1 MNKIVKI
8 MAVSAA
14 AVMAISC
21 GGNSSKSKTEETAS
35 TEEQVFKIETATAT
49 MQDVEQEESFSS
61 TVEANV
67 TNNIAPQSSNRIQ
80 KINVDVGSFVT
91 KGQIL
96 AEMDRVS
103 YEQARLKL
111 VNDSTELSRTREL
124 FLQGGVSQSD
134 YEAMELSYNVSKT
147 SLKNLEENTILRA
160 PVSGVISAR
169 NYDRGDMYSMGNP
182 IFVLEQITPV
192 KMLVGI
198 SETDYTKVKKGDA
211 VSITAEALPGRTFTG
226 RINKIYPTIDASS
239 HTFSAEVIVPNTDR
253 ALRPG
258 MYVKVTVNF
267 GVNHSVVIPDNAVVK
282 QQGSG
287 QRLVYIVNG
296 NTVKS
301 VVVTLGKHFGDSYEI
316 LEGVSEGDVVAT
328 RGSSSLKD
336 GSTIEIINNEQEGE

>member
-1 MNKIVKI
+1 

-14 AVMAISC
+14 AVLVVSC
-21 GGNSSKSKTEETAS
+21 GNNSSKKTEEAAAQ
-35 TEEQVFKIETATAT
+35 EEQVLKVETATAT
-49 MQDVEQEESFSS
+49 MQDVEQEESYSS

-147 SLKNLEENTILRA
+147 SLKNLEENTVLRA

-198 SETDYTKVKKGDA
+198 SEADYTRVKKGDA
-211 VSITAEALPGRTFTG
+211 VSITAEAFPGRTFTG
-226 RINKIYPTIDASS
+226 HINKIYPTLDASS

-287 QRLVYIVNG
+287 QRMVYIVNG
-296 NTVKS
+296 NTVKC
-301 VVVTLGKHFGDSYEI
+301 VVVTLGKHFGDSYEV

-336 GSTIEIINNEQEGE
+336 GSKIEVVNNNR